1 MKFRTI
7 ALILSAGLLSI
18 GLAGCGSSVSSS
30 GPSSAVADSSAPS
43 SEPVSSASSETVSSE
58 DVSEAVSEEESAP
71 APADSGS
78 LGDYH
83 VAILSARKA
92 VDYEGKPALVVSYK
106 FTNNAADNKMFLS
119 SVSGKAFQDG
129 VQLETAIIT
138 GDDGINAENQMK
150 ELKTGA
156 SIEVDV
162 AYLLDNETS
171 DVEVEVS
178 ELISFSD
185 EKLVKTFNLAGL
197 S

>member
-1 MKFRTI
+1 MKFRSI
-7 ALILSAGLLSI
+7 ALLLSAGLLSI

-30 GPSSAVADSSAPS
+30 GPSSAAVDSSAPS
-43 SEPVSSASSETVSSE
+43 SEPVSDVSSETASSEDAS
-58 DVSEAVSEEESAP
+58 AEERSA

-78 LGDYH
+78 LGDYDI
-83 VAILSARKA
+83 AILSARKA
-92 VDYEGKPALVVSYK
+92 FDYEGKPALVVSFK

-138 GDDGINAENQMK
+138 GDDDLRVDNQMK
-150 ELKTGA
+150 EIKTGA
-156 SIEVDV
+156 TIEVDEV
-162 AYLLDNETS
+162 YLLDNETS
-171 DVEVEVS
+171 DVESEVS

-185 EKLVKTFNLAGL
+185 EKIVKTFKLADL

>member
-1 MKFRTI
+1 MKFRFI
-7 ALILSAGLLSI
+7 ALILSVGLLSM
-18 GLAGCGSSVSSS
+18 GLAGCGSSVSGS
-30 GPSSAVADSSAPS
+30 GPSSAAVDSSTPS
-43 SEPVSSASSETVSSE
+43 SETTPAVS
-58 DVSEAVSEEESAP
+58 SEAVSSEEVSEAASEEERSS

-78 LGDYH
+78 LGDFD

-129 VQLETAIIT
+129 VQLDTAVIT
-138 GDDGINAENQMK
+138 GDDSISVENQMK
-150 ELKTGA
+150 EVKTGA

-162 AYLLDNETS
+162 AYLLDSEAS

-185 EKLVKTFNLAGL
+185 EKIVKVFKLADL

>member
-1 MKFRTI
+1 MKFRSI
-7 ALILSAGLLSI
+7 VLLLSAGLLSV
-18 GLAGCGSSVSSS
+18 GLAGCSGSVS
-30 GPSSAVADSSAPS
+30 SSAPS
-43 SEPVSSASSETVSSE
+43 SAAVDSSATSFAPEPAVSSEAVSSE
-58 DVSEAVSEEESAP
+58 DASSEESAP

-78 LGDYH
+78 LGDYD

-129 VQLETAIIT
+129 VQLEAAIIT
-138 GDDGINAENQMK
+138 GDSEYNAENQMK
-150 ELKTGA
+150 EIKTGA
-156 SIEVDV
+156 SIDVDV

-171 DVEVEVS
+171 EVEVEVS

-185 EKLVKTFNLAGL
+185 EKLVKTFDLASL